1 MGLFMNKN
9 KTDYRNSVIASI
21 ASAIC
26 TKTSVAPLERLKVL
40 RQSEIYYNKNNY
52 NNGFLSSFRYI
63 HKNEGLR
70 GFYRGNYS
78 NLLRVIPI
86 YMLKFPLNE
95 FYRDIFGKD
104 NFTNLLVSGIS
115 AGLTQTAITYPLD
128 VMRTR
133 MTIDN
138 QMTKNYNG
146 YIKCCKNIIKNEGIG
161 GLYKG
166 LVVNFTTYPLYV
178 GLQFSIYETCKE
190 DFGIFSGAIAGVV
203 AQTLMFPGDTVKM
216 QMQINGLDNTD
227 KKVSGLIDCIKFIY
241 RNYGI
246 RGFFKGLGVN
256 IIKATPAATIQFMV
270 YDYVNNLL

>member
-1 MGLFMNKN
+1 
-9 KTDYRNSVIASI
+9 
-21 ASAIC
+21 
-26 TKTSVAPLERLKVL
+26 
-40 RQSEIYYNKNNY
+40 
-52 NNGFLSSFRYI
+52 
-63 HKNEGLR
+63 
-70 GFYRGNYS
+70 
-78 NLLRVIPI
+78 
-86 YMLKFPLNE
+86 MLKFPLNE

-104 NFTNLLVSGIS
+104 NFTNLLFSGIS

-178 GLQFSIYETCKE
+178 GLQFSIYETCIGE
-190 DFGIFSGAIAGVV
+190 DFGIFSGAIAGVIDYV
-203 AQTLMFPGDTVKM
+203 SGYGT

-227 KKVSGLIDCIKFIY
+227 KKVSGLIDCIKFIHE
-241 RNYGI
+241 I
-246 RGFFKGLGVN
+246 
-256 IIKATPAATIQFMV
+256 ME
-270 YDYVNNLL
+270 